1 MKTIELNCYSIVE
14 LSKDEMVK
22 TDGGDFN
29 SGYDAGA
36 AAGKYIR
43 RIIGG
48 VSILKLLFSL

>member
-1 MKTIELNCYSIVE
+1 MVE

-29 SGYDAGA
+29 SGYDAGD
-36 AAGKYIR
+36 AAGKY
-43 RIIGG
+43 IGG

>member
-1 MKTIELNCYSIVE
+1 MKTIELNCYSMVE
-14 LSKDEMVK
+14 LSKDEMVT

-29 SGYDAGA
+29 SGYEAGA
-36 AAGKYIR
+36 AAGKYIK

>member
-1 MKTIELNCYSIVE
+1 MKTIELNCYSMVE
-14 LSKDEMVK
+14 LSKDEMLK

-29 SGYDAGA
+29 SGYEAGA

-48 VSILKLLFSL
+48 VGILKLLFSL